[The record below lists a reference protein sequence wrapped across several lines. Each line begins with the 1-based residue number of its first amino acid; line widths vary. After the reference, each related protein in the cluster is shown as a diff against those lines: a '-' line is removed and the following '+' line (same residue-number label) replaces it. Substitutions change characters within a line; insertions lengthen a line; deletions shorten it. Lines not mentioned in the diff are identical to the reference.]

1 MIKREEIRWWKKG
14 TLSNPRMGHQG
25 WVEQKKSLQENNRW
39 DEKWLCVF
47 LVLAY
52 ILVWLQRKF
61 VLNESSTW
69 ILLNWTLSPRFQRYF
84 YDLWDLDKIS
94 LEFPKK
100 PTNTQKLQNIDDDII
115 SGKCLAIPNCS
126 SVSLISSVK
135 IYWNESL

>member
-1 MIKREEIRWWKKG
+1 
-14 TLSNPRMGHQG
+14 MGHQG
-25 WVEQKKSLQENNRW
+25 WVEQKKSLQEKIGGMKS
-39 DEKWLCVF
+39 DFVFF

-100 PTNTQKLQNIDDDII
+100 PTNTQKLQNIDDDITKQAI
-115 SGKCLAIPNCS
+115 SGKMFSDSDL
-126 SVSLISSVK
+126 
-135 IYWNESL
+135 